1 MILTKILRTLLL
13 VAMAACMGSP
23 GGASAQLST
32 EPILRIEAGAHLS
45 LVTRVSTDA
54 QGRWIVSASE
64 DKTARVWDATTGRL
78 LSVLRPPVGPE
89 SVGALYAAVL
99 SPDGKQVAL
108 GGNAAFDGKSHSLY
122 LFDRST
128 GRLPPKS
135 TLSGLEAPLTQLAWS
150 KDSQFVAVGLRQSG
164 LRIFQRNL
172 AFVGSDPEY
181 NEAIYGADF
190 AADGRLVTCS
200 LDGSIRLY
208 RVDKRGLTRT
218 ARKQMPGGRPYA
230 VAFSP
235 DGSLIAVGYQDAGH
249 IDVLDASSLSV
260 RYSTAA
266 TPEGNLGRVAWTAD
280 GSLLIGAGTAR
291 ASEHFA
297 VFGFADAGR
306 GPGREL
312 AGFSNIV
319 TSLAPLRDGF
329 IAASA
334 EPSWATFDG
343 SGKRR
348 LFARPQTGDFRD
360 ADDKFKVAAD
370 AQRVS
375 FPTTRGG
382 EALLFDLAK
391 GDIRAYTADAKVDP
405 PRLPGWSG
413 GPSNW
418 KNSTAPK
425 VGSRALALRPGEVSR
440 SVALSPDKQRFVLGT
455 EWYLRAFDGDG
466 NPLWEQRTPAAAWAV
481 NISGDGRWVLAAL
494 GDGTV
499 RWYRMQDGKEQLSLF
514 VHVDGKRWIIWSPAG
529 YYDTSLDGEDLVG
542 WHLNR
547 GMNQASDFF
556 SVGRFR
562 DRFYRPEIIQ
572 GIVQTMDEGEAVRRV
587 QAAAVALAVSEPTVR
602 PTAVTSKPAAPVPP
616 PQAPLAFEKTAVATV
631 LPPVIDLQTDSQIET
646 SANTVPVRFALR
658 SPPDAPVSEVK
669 VRVNDKLVR
678 SLDNRALRSTRG
690 DVQEV
695 QVAVP
700 PVDSQIRLFAAN
712 KNGKSEPVVV
722 NVRRSVEPA
731 KVTEARFE
739 KLYLLIIGVSKYPE
753 EWKLDL
759 AEKDAQDFNYHMV
772 RQAGKLYGTAVPRL
786 LINEQATREKILE
799 GLRWLRE
806 NVGEKDAGIV
816 FMAGHGDRVGPAYY
830 FIPGDPD
837 VLPSRSAFKSTQEFD
852 LWKQKNAP
860 QRWVPGE
867 EISRTLLGLKGRAA
881 FFIDT
886 CHSGVNARPGQSTNP
901 DLTKALNEIN
911 EERGVIVF
919 ASSTGKE
926 LSQEDPAW
934 GNGAFTKAIIEG
946 IRGGADF
953 RKDGLIRPS
962 TLQSY
967 VTERVM
973 ELTKKEQR
981 PVVFTV
987 GIDDPIAVKS
997 Q

>member
-1 MILTKILRTLLL
+1 MMPKTVVLALRWFAFAVCLSISGR
-13 VAMAACMGSP
+13 AM
-23 GGASAQLST
+23 AQLST

-45 LVTRVSTDA
+45 LVTRVSADN
-54 QGRWIVSASE
+54 QGRWILSASE
-64 DKTARVWDATTGRL
+64 DKTARLWDASNGRL
-78 LSVLRPPVGPE
+78 LAVLRPPLGSE
-89 SVGALYAAVL
+89 SIGALYAAAL
-99 SPDGKQVAL
+99 SPDGKQAAL
-108 GGNAAFDGKSHSLY
+108 GGNAGFDGKTHSLY
-122 LFDRST
+122 LFDRAT

-164 LRIFQRNL
+164 LRVFQRNL
-172 AFVGSDPEY
+172 GFVGSDPEY

-190 AADGRLVTCS
+190 SADGRLVTSS

-208 RVDKRGLTRT
+208 RVDRKGLTRT
-218 ARKQMPGGRPYA
+218 ARKQMPAGHPYS

-235 DGSLIAVGYQDAGH
+235 DGILIAVGYQDAGH
-249 IDVLDASSLSV
+249 IDVLDAATLEL
-260 RYSTAA
+260 RYSTPA
-266 TPEGNLGRVAWTAD
+266 TPEGNLGRVAWIGD
-280 GSLLIGAGTAR
+280 GRTLVGAGTAR
-291 ASEHFA
+291 VNDRFA
-297 VFGFADAGR
+297 VLGFADAGR
-306 GPGREL
+306 GPAREL

-319 TSLAPLRDGF
+319 TALAPLRDGF
-329 IAASA
+329 VVATA
-334 EPSWATFDG
+334 EPSWASFDG
-343 SGKRR
+343 AGKRQ
-348 LFARPQTGDFRD
+348 LFARPSTADFRD
-360 ADDKFKVAAD
+360 ADDKFRVAAD

-375 FPTTRGG
+375 FPLTRGG
-382 EALLFDLAK
+382 EAILFDLAK
-391 GDIRAYTADAKVDP
+391 GDIRAYPPDAKLDP
-405 PRLPGWSG
+405 PRLPGWGS

-425 VGSRALALRPGEVSR
+425 AGSRQLQLRPGEVSR

-455 EWYLRAFDGDG
+455 EWYLRAFDGEG
-466 NPLWEQRTPAAAWAV
+466 NPLWEQRTPAAVWAT

-494 GDGTV
+494 GDGTI
-499 RWYRMQDGKEQLSLF
+499 RWHRMQDGKEQLALF
-514 VHVDGKRWIIWSPAG
+514 AHVDGKRWIIWSPAG

-542 WHLNR
+542 WHVNR
-547 GMNQASDFF
+547 GMNQSSDFY

-562 DRFYRPEIIQ
+562 DRFYHPEIIQ
-572 GIVQTMDEGEAVRRV
+572 GIVQTADEGEAVRRA
-587 QAAAVALAVSEPTVR
+587 QAAASALAASEARVTP
-602 PTAVTSKPAAPVPP
+602 PTAPTKAVGSPA
-616 PQAPLAFEKTAVATV
+616 PQAPMAFEKTAVATV
-631 LPPVIDLQTDSQIET
+631 LPPVIDLQTDTQIET
-646 SANTVPVRFALR
+646 SAATVPIRFVLR
-658 SPPDAPVSEVK
+658 SPTDAPVNEVK

-690 DVQEV
+690 DTQEV

-722 NVRRSVEPA
+722 NVRRGAEPV
-731 KVTEARFE
+731 KLPETRFE
-739 KLYLLIIGVSKYPE
+739 TLYLLIIGVSKYPD

-772 RQAGKLYGTAVPRL
+772 RQAGKLYGKAMPRL
-786 LINEQATREKILE
+786 LINEQASREKILE
-799 GLRWLRE
+799 GLRWMRE
-806 NVGEKDAGIV
+806 SVGEKDAGVV

-830 FIPGDPD
+830 FIPGDPN
-837 VLPSRSAFKSTQEFD
+837 VLPPRSDFKSSEEFEV
-852 LWKQKNAP
+852 WKQKNAP

-867 EISRTLLGLKGRAA
+867 EIARTLLGLKGRAA

-962 TLQSY
+962 SLQSY

-973 ELTKKEQR
+973 ELTKREQR
-981 PVVFTV
+981 PVVFAV
-987 GIDDPIAVKS
+987 GIDDPIAVKG

>member
-89 SVGALYAAVL
+89 SVGALYAAAL

-128 GRLPPKS
+128 GRLPLKS

-249 IDVLDASSLSV
+249 IDVLDAASLSV

-291 ASEHFA
+291 ASERFA

-391 GDIRAYTADAKVDP
+391 G
-405 PRLPGWSG
+405 
-413 GPSNW
+413 
-418 KNSTAPK
+418 
-425 VGSRALALRPGEVSR
+425 
-440 SVALSPDKQRFVLGT
+440 
-455 EWYLRAFDGDG
+455 
-466 NPLWEQRTPAAAWAV
+466 
-481 NISGDGRWVLAAL
+481 
-494 GDGTV
+494 
-499 RWYRMQDGKEQLSLF
+499 
-514 VHVDGKRWIIWSPAG
+514 
-529 YYDTSLDGEDLVG
+529 
-542 WHLNR
+542 
-547 GMNQASDFF
+547 
-556 SVGRFR
+556 
-562 DRFYRPEIIQ
+562 
-572 GIVQTMDEGEAVRRV
+572 
-587 QAAAVALAVSEPTVR
+587 
-602 PTAVTSKPAAPVPP
+602 
-616 PQAPLAFEKTAVATV
+616 
-631 LPPVIDLQTDSQIET
+631 
-646 SANTVPVRFALR
+646 
-658 SPPDAPVSEVK
+658 
-669 VRVNDKLVR
+669 
-678 SLDNRALRSTRG
+678 
-690 DVQEV
+690 
-695 QVAVP
+695 
-700 PVDSQIRLFAAN
+700 
-712 KNGKSEPVVV
+712 
-722 NVRRSVEPA
+722 
-731 KVTEARFE
+731 
-739 KLYLLIIGVSKYPE
+739 
-753 EWKLDL
+753 
-759 AEKDAQDFNYHMV
+759 
-772 RQAGKLYGTAVPRL
+772 
-786 LINEQATREKILE
+786 
-799 GLRWLRE
+799 
-806 NVGEKDAGIV
+806 
-816 FMAGHGDRVGPAYY
+816 
-830 FIPGDPD
+830 
-837 VLPSRSAFKSTQEFD
+837 
-852 LWKQKNAP
+852 
-860 QRWVPGE
+860 
-867 EISRTLLGLKGRAA
+867 
-881 FFIDT
+881 
-886 CHSGVNARPGQSTNP
+886 
-901 DLTKALNEIN
+901 
-911 EERGVIVF
+911 
-919 ASSTGKE
+919 
-926 LSQEDPAW
+926 
-934 GNGAFTKAIIEG
+934 
-946 IRGGADF
+946 
-953 RKDGLIRPS
+953 
-962 TLQSY
+962 
-967 VTERVM
+967 
-973 ELTKKEQR
+973 
-981 PVVFTV
+981 
-987 GIDDPIAVKS
+987 
-997 Q
+997 